1 MKRISYWLVALLL
14 VLGCSKEEKTWTVT
28 YTVNK
33 VGNGEAIY
41 RATYLLPSGAEKEE
55 GPLDGAWLSSSLRQF
70 EDGKRVMLRIERI
83 SGTAALELNIL
94 RDGAVH
100 EQGNLP
106 SGTAQAE
113 IRDNL

>member
-1 MKRISYWLVALLL
+1 MVAVLFLI
-14 VLGCSKEEKTWTVT
+14 LGCSKEERTWTVT

-33 VGNGEAIY
+33 VGNGDATY
-41 RATYLLPSGAEKEE
+41 RATYLLASGAEKEE
-55 GPLDGAWLSSSLRQF
+55 GPIDGAWTSSPLRQF

-83 SGTAALELNIL
+83 TGTASLELNIL

-100 EQGNLP
+100 EQGDLP